1 MSDHERPWLCPEP
14 RCTPL
19 LNLKDGGYKDITVPE
34 PGESF
39 FCWGV
44 MERPVEFVYDS
55 VVHPNDCNGCTYT
68 PLKGLIRFQE
78 CDADWENLST
88 YYAIA
93 VKRLRARPVVVE
105 GPAQCPTKHGR
116 TWNGG
121 TANSMWPHGY
131 ISDYCSDCGTRL
143 QGGER

>member
-19 LNLKDGGYKDITVPE
+19 LNLKDGDYKDITVPE

-105 GPAQCPTKHGR
+105 GPVECEY
-116 TWNGG
+116 
-121 TANSMWPHGY
+121 PHVYNLAGFQVRG
-131 ISDYCSDCGTRL
+131 DKRRFCEFCGTRL
-143 QGGER
+143 QGGENG